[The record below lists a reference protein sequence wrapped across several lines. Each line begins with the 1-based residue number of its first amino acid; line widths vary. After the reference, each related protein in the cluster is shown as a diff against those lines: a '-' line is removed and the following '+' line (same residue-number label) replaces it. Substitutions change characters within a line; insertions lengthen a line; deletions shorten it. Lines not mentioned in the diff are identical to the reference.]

1 METKTNSKMIILV
14 SIFMIGTIINSGWHV
29 LNQVIAETMEKLVKS
44 DDSPVITAETEFV
57 ITQNDEDEITRLVE
71 EYNNCVDSIQDPFL
85 SYRLYGAFQEC
96 DAYKKLLQYDY
107 KLVPYLI
114 KQNQIEN
121 GSSVIV
127 GSALADRHIANLED
141 LQNYQQQRSAKL
153 SKDIKPIIKFS
164 GMLLHQIVE
173 KDNPEL
179 DWSSYHTRFSWMEWW
194 ENNKGR
200 FEFKTNRPII
210 IDTQHKYYNHPHIS
224 TQNYD
229 SLLDLEA
236 VSATYRHIIER
247 AAAELGVDVF
257 IGEQENM
264 GIISTVRM
272 RAVNFEEFT
281 YLIGQQISRKRFKY
295 IKIGGKY
302 HFGGKTKAEPRA
314 NLHGWG
320 IMMDKTVFREGDEI
334 PVTVITRGIG
344 DLVNPGDPVFF
355 GYGSFKIT
363 TNDGKVIKNYNIIQ
377 QLKPTKKPL
386 YRSEDGTKIELVLN
400 KHYKLLPGEYNI
412 RFKYLSN
419 ETPSV
424 AIEIY

>member
-1 METKTNSKMIILV
+1 MNSKMKILIGILV
-14 SIFMIGTIINSGWHV
+14 IGIGLVSGWFV
-29 LNQVIAETMEKLVKS
+29 LNQVIAEPTGKLVKS
-44 DDSPVITAETEFV
+44 DDGLAITAEAEFV
-57 ITQNDEDEITRLVE
+57 ITQKDMDEIIKHAE
-71 EYNNCVDSIQDPFL
+71 EFNKCADSTYNPVYSSFPF
-85 SYRLYGAFQEC
+85 SKIQEC
-96 DAYKKLLQYDY
+96 EAYKKLIQYDY

-114 KQNQIEN
+114 RQNQIEN
-121 GSSVIV
+121 ESRVIV

-179 DWSSYHTRFSWMEWW
+179 DWSSYHTRFSWMERW

-200 FEFKTNRPII
+200 FEFKTNKPIV

-224 TQNYD
+224 TQNNNG
-229 SLLDLEA
+229 LLDLEA

-257 IGEQENM
+257 IGKQEYID
-264 GIISTVRM
+264 IITTVRM
-272 RAVNFEEFT
+272 RAVNFEEFV
-281 YLIGQQISRKRFKY
+281 YLIGRKAYVKGFEY
-295 IKIGGKY
+295 YKIGEKY
-302 HFGGKTKAEPRA
+302 HIGGKTKAKPRA

-334 PVTVITRGIG
+334 PVTIITRGIG
-344 DLVNPGDPVFF
+344 DLVNPSDPVFF

-363 TNDGKVIKNYNIIQ
+363 TNDGTVIKDYNISQ
-377 QLKPTKKPL
+377 KLKPTKKPVN
-386 YRSEDGTKIELVLN
+386 RSKDCSKIELDLN
-400 KHYKLLPGEYNI
+400 KYCQLSSGEYNV